1 MDVTKSLRHITQL
14 SIKIDDNVIVYNDDT
29 ITHTVTL
36 NKFPLEKTLK
46 NSEINQINM
55 QISKKTIVYV

>member
-14 SIKIDDNVIVYNDDT
+14 SIKIDHNVIVYNDDT

-55 QISKKTIVYV
+55 QISKKTIIYV